1 MKKFQIFILLFLTQI
16 SYAQDQ
22 YEFLGVLRLNGN
34 KTEVISYRL
43 VFVENKG
50 VISGYSVTDL
60 YGQHETKNVIEGTFN
75 KSNNT
80 IQFRESDI
88 LYTKSKIGPESFC
101 YVNFQGKVNIDKTNA
116 KIDGDFKG
124 MFENKTKCIDGTLTL
139 VSLKKIEKTVAQVTK
154 KMDKSKKIDNETKE
168 KFNPLRMLDSLR
180 INKLN
185 RDENLNVF
193 WKSNKLKL
201 QVWDSGQEDG
211 DIIHLYHN
219 DKLILK
225 NYTLVNKKI
234 DLDIQLSPNENIF
247 RIIAVN
253 EGDIAPNTAQ
263 IQLID
268 GKRVFEL
275 MSNLKK
281 GESAT
286 ISIIKN
292 QN

>member
-1 MKKFQIFILLFLTQI
+1 MKNFQIFILLFLTQI

-43 VFVENKG
+43 VFIENKG

-211 DIIHLYHN
+211 DIINLYHN

-234 DLDIQLSPNENIF
+234 DLDIQLSPNENVF